1 MPQSWQSRGVDP
13 EPQITDDVSAFK
25 LACRRLAAGVS
36 VITALHPDGRPAGF
50 TATSLA
56 SLAADPPM
64 ATFNMARRATA
75 WPAIE
80 QTEHVLIHLL
90 GVRNRAVA
98 ETLSLNAEQRF
109 VGDHWTPGPMGLPLL
124 NDVPAWMLCRIVGR
138 YPIEQSA
145 TVVVRIEDG
154 SLGAPD
160 VPLLYHERSY
170 WQPGDRV

>member
-1 MPQSWQSRGVDP
+1 MDAPGSEN

-25 LACRRLAAGVS
+25 LAFRRLAAGVS

-64 ATFNMARRATA
+64 ATFNMARKASA

-80 QTEHVLIHLL
+80 QTEHVIVHLL
-90 GVRNRAVA
+90 GIRNRAAA
-98 ETLSLNAEQRF
+98 EQLSAEAEQRF
-109 VGDHWTPGPMGLPLL
+109 AGDHWTPGPLGLPLL

-138 YPIEQSA
+138 YPVEQSA
-145 TVVVRIEDG
+145 AIVVRIEDG
-154 SLGAPD
+154 ALGETD